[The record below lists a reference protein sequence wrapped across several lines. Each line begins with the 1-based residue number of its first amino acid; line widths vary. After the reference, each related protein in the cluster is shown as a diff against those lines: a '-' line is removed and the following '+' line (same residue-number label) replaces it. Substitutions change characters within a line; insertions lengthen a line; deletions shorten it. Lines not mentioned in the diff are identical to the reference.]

1 MSLFIDS
8 GDLDEVREAV
18 SWGIVDGVT
27 TNPTLLREAAERRG
41 VKGLRD
47 YLVELLKAAGRGRPV
62 SLEVMSTKAEDMV
75 REGLRLYD
83 DLNPIAGNVVI
94 KVPVTTKGVEQGEL
108 EGIKAIKALSE
119 VGVPVNATL
128 IMTPSQAYLAAKAG
142 ATYVSLFL
150 GRIDDF
156 VRSQLGIKY
165 SKWDYFNYRSVRAA
179 LQGGLAAPARSPG
192 EALANPVLSALNV
205 NWGLLSGVEVLRSVR
220 AIFRSQGFRAKVIA
234 ASMRHPRQVEEALE
248 AGADIVTVP
257 YHVIKAMVVHP
268 KSEEGIRVFVDD
280 ARAANY
286 GELFR

>member
-156 VRSQLGIKY
+156 VRSQLGIKH

-192 EALANPVLSALNV
+192 EALASPVLSALNV
-205 NWGLLSGVEVLRSVR
+205 NWGLLSGVEALRSVR
-220 AIFRSQGFRAKVIA
+220 AIFRSQGIRAKVIA

-268 KSEEGIRVFVDD
+268 KSEEGIRAFVDD